1 MSDRQYPIET
11 QITAVTV
18 YTDRALVTR
27 QGKISLTGTESAL
40 IVANLPTTLD
50 PESVRVSGKGSVSV
64 RLQGVTI
71 DRQYTTEPVAERIA
85 ELTTQIERL
94 GADKRRL
101 QSQIDTLKLQSNFVQ
116 GLREKTQESFSKSLA
131 RQQIGLEDTQNFL
144 DFIGTKTTEYAF
156 AGEDL
161 RQQQQ
166 QIDEQLQ
173 SLRLQLEEVETPYS
187 KESFEITIGIEPG
200 GAGEFQLEL
209 TYIVDRAHWK
219 PLYDLRVH
227 SSHNNIQLDYLA
239 EIVQT
244 TGEDWSHV
252 GLTLSTAKPGLGTL
266 PPKLDPWYIDIDAP
280 IKMRQR
286 KMMARAENPLELYA
300 SAPMVAAAS
309 IDRLQESDEPI
320 EYAAAT
326 VVAEIAQQGS
336 VVTFQLGGSG
346 NIPSDGN
353 PHKAT
358 IFNDNFPCQFE
369 YVAMPR
375 LVSFAYLQAK
385 AKNRVDGAIL
395 LPGKANIF
403 RDDVF
408 VGTSQLEH
416 ISPAQEFKLNLGID
430 ESIKIDRE
438 LSERQVDKTFL
449 SGNRRITYAYRLKIT
464 NLLDRVNRIH
474 INDQIPH
481 SRTEQVKVK
490 ILKISPQIQ
499 LGELGRLVWEL
510 DLPANGKIE
519 INYQFSIEH
528 PEGMSVRGVDVV
540 IDRSIGA
547 NQLKDAHPQEWM
559 IPDT

>member
-1 MSDRQYPIET
+1 MINQQHLIET

-27 QGKISLTGTESAL
+27 QGKISLTGAERAL
-40 IVANLPTTLD
+40 MISNLPTSLD
-50 PESVRVSGKGSVSV
+50 PASVRVSGKGSVGV
-64 RLQGVTI
+64 KLQGVTI

-85 ELTTQIERL
+85 ELTAHIESL
-94 GADKRRL
+94 GADNRRR
-101 QSQIDTLKLQSNFVQ
+101 QSQIDTIKLQANFVQ
-116 GLREKTQESFSKSLA
+116 GLREKTQASFSRSLA
-131 RQQIGLEDTQNFL
+131 RQQIGLADTQNFL

-156 AGEDL
+156 AAEDL

-166 QIDEQLQ
+166 QIDKQLQ
-173 SLRLQLEEVETPYS
+173 SLRLQLEEVETPDS
-187 KESFEITIGIEPG
+187 QESFEITVAIEPA
-200 GAGEFQLEL
+200 GAGDFQLEL
-209 TYIVDRAHWK
+209 TYVVDRAHWT

-227 SSHNNIQLDYLA
+227 SSNNTIQLDYLA
-239 EIVQT
+239 QIVQT
-244 TGEDWSHV
+244 TGEDWSDV
-252 GLTLSTAKPGLGTL
+252 SLILSTAKPGLGTL
-266 PPKLDPWYIDIDAP
+266 PPKLDPWYIDIPAP
-280 IKMRQR
+280 MMLRQR
-286 KMMARAENPLELYA
+286 KLSAKSADAIELSAAPAMVGFARLEA
-300 SAPMVAAAS
+300 SA
-309 IDRLQESDEPI
+309 EPI
-320 EYAAAT
+320 EYTAET
-326 VVAEIAQQGS
+326 VVAEISQQGS

-385 AKNRVDGAIL
+385 ATNRTDGAIL

-416 ISPAQEFKLNLGID
+416 IAPGQEFKLNLGID
-430 ESIKIDRE
+430 EGIKIDRE

-449 SGNRRITYAYRLKIT
+449 AGNRRITYAYRLKIT
-464 NLLDRVNRIH
+464 NLLNRVNHIQ

-499 LGELGRLVWEL
+499 PGELGRLVWEL
-510 DLPANGKIE
+510 DLPAQGKTE

-528 PEGMSVRGVDVV
+528 PEGVSVQGLVD
-540 IDRSIGA
+540 S
-547 NQLKDAHPQEWM
+547 
-559 IPDT
+559 

>member
-1 MSDRQYPIET
+1 MINHQHPIET

-27 QGKISLTGTESAL
+27 QGKISLTGAERTL
-40 IVANLPTTLD
+40 IVSNLPTTLD
-50 PESVRVSGKGSVSV
+50 PESVRVSGKGSVGV
-64 RLQGVTI
+64 KLQGVTI
-71 DRQYTTEPVAERIA
+71 DRQYTIEPVAERIA
-85 ELTTQIERL
+85 QLTTQIESL

-116 GLREKTQESFSKSLA
+116 GLREKTQASFSRSLA

-166 QIDEQLQ
+166 QIDKQLQ

-187 KESFEITIGIEPG
+187 QESFEIAVAVEPS
-200 GAGEFQLEL
+200 GAGEFHLEL
-209 TYIVDRAHWK
+209 TYVVDRAHWT

-227 SSHNNIQLDYLA
+227 SPSKTIQLDYLA

-244 TGEDWSHV
+244 TGEDWSNV
-252 GLTLSTAKPGLGTL
+252 SLLLSTAKPGLGTL
-266 PPKLDPWYIDIDAP
+266 PPKLDPWYIDILPAM
-280 IKMRQR
+280 KMRQR
-286 KMMARAENPLELYA
+286 TMMARSADTIEL
-300 SAPMVAAAS
+300 SAAAPAGAGMAS
-309 IDRLQESDEPI
+309 IDRLEEVPEPI
-320 EYAAAT
+320 EYTAET
-326 VVAEIAQQGS
+326 VVAEISQQGS

-369 YVAMPR
+369 YIAMPR

-385 AKNRVDGAIL
+385 AKNRADGAVL

-408 VGTSQLEH
+408 VGTSKLEN
-416 ISPAQEFKLNLGID
+416 IAPGQEFKLNLGID
-430 ESIKIDRE
+430 EGIKVDRE

-449 SGNRRITYAYRLKIT
+449 AGNRRITYAYRLKIT
-464 NLLDRVNRIH
+464 NLLDRVNHIQ

-499 LGELGRLVWEL
+499 PGELGRLIWEL
-510 DLPANGKIE
+510 DLPANGQAQID
-519 INYQFSIEH
+519 YQFSIEH
-528 PEGMSVRGVDVV
+528 PEGVRVQGLDV
-540 IDRSIGA
+540 
-547 NQLKDAHPQEWM
+547 
-559 IPDT
+559 

>member
-1 MSDRQYPIET
+1 MINHQHAIET
-11 QITAVTV
+11 EITAVTV

-27 QGKISLTGTESAL
+27 QGKISLTGAERAL
-40 IVANLPTTLD
+40 IVSNLPTTLD
-50 PESVRVSGKGSVSV
+50 PASVRVSGKGSIGVK
-64 RLQGVTI
+64 LQGVTI
-71 DRQYTTEPVAERIA
+71 DRQYTTEPVADRIA
-85 ELTTQIERL
+85 QLTVQIDGL

-116 GLREKTQESFSKSLA
+116 GLREKTQESFSRSLA

-166 QIDEQLQ
+166 QIDKQLQ
-173 SLRLQLEEVETPYS
+173 SLRWQLEEVETPYS
-187 KESFEITIGIEPG
+187 KESFEVAVAVEPS

-209 TYIVDRAHWK
+209 TYVVDRAHWT
-219 PLYDLRVH
+219 PLYDLRVQ
-227 SSHNNIQLDYLA
+227 SSSNTIQLDYLA
-239 EIVQT
+239 EICQT
-244 TGEDWSHV
+244 TGEDWSNV
-252 GLTLSTAKPGLGTL
+252 SLMLSTAKPGLGTL
-266 PPKLDPWYIDIDAP
+266 PPKLDPWYVDIAAP
-280 IKMRQR
+280 MPMRQR
-286 KMMARAENPLELYA
+286 TMMMARSADALEFA
-300 SAPMVAAAS
+300 TAAPAGAGMAS
-309 IDRLQESDEPI
+309 IDRLEESPPI
-320 EYAAAT
+320 EYAAET
-326 VVAEIAQQGS
+326 VVAEIFQQGS

-358 IFNDNFPCQFE
+358 IFNDNLPCRFE
-369 YVAMPR
+369 YIAMPR
-375 LVSFAYLQAK
+375 LVNFAYLQAK
-385 AKNRVDGAIL
+385 ATNRTDGAVL

-408 VGTSQLEH
+408 VGTSQLEN
-416 ISPAQEFKLNLGID
+416 IASGQEFKLNLGID
-430 ESIKIDRE
+430 EGIKIDRE

-449 SGNRRITYAYRLKIT
+449 AGNRRITYAYRLKIT
-464 NLLDRVNRIH
+464 NLLNNVNHIQ

-499 LGELGRLVWEL
+499 PGELGRLVWEL
-510 DLPANGKIE
+510 DLPANGRME

-528 PEGMSVRGVDVV
+528 PEGVRVQGLDV
-540 IDRSIGA
+540 
-547 NQLKDAHPQEWM
+547 
-559 IPDT
+559 

>member
-1 MSDRQYPIET
+1 MTLPIDRPHPIET

-27 QGKISLTGTESAL
+27 QGKISLTGTEDAL
-40 IVANLPTTLD
+40 IVTNLPTTLD

-64 RLQGVTI
+64 KLQGVTI

-85 ELTTQIERL
+85 HLTAQIDRL
-94 GADKRRL
+94 GADNRRL
-101 QSQIDTLKLQSNFVQ
+101 QAQIDTLKLQSNFVQ
-116 GLREKTQESFSKSLA
+116 GLRDKTQESFSRSLA
-131 RQQIGLEDTQNFL
+131 RQQIGLADTQNFL

-166 QIDEQLQ
+166 QIDKQLQ

-187 KESFEITIGIEPG
+187 QESFEIAIAIAPA
-200 GAGEFQLEL
+200 GAGDLQLEL
-209 TYIVDRAHWK
+209 TYVVDRAHWT
-219 PLYDLRVH
+219 PLYDLRVQSNTH
-227 SSHNNIQLDYLA
+227 TIQLDYLA

-252 GLTLSTAKPGLGTL
+252 SLILSTAKPGLGTL
-266 PPKLDPWYIDIDAP
+266 PPTLDPWYIDTPAP

-286 KMMARAENPLELYA
+286 TRMARSADAIEL
-300 SAPMVAAAS
+300 SAAAPAMVGMAAV
-309 IDRLQESDEPI
+309 DRIEEVPEPI
-320 EYAAAT
+320 EYAAET
-326 VVAEIAQQGS
+326 VVAEISQQGS

-358 IFNDNFPCQFE
+358 ILNANFPCQFA
-369 YVAMPR
+369 YIAMPR
-375 LVSFAYLQAK
+375 LVSFAYLQAQS
-385 AKNRVDGAIL
+385 KNRADGATL

-416 ISPAQEFKLNLGID
+416 IAPGQEFKLNLGID
-430 ESIKIDRE
+430 EGIKIDRQ

-449 SGNRRITYAYRLKIT
+449 AGNRRISYAYRLKIT
-464 NLLDRVNRIH
+464 NLLNSVNHIQ

-481 SRTEQVKVK
+481 SRNEQIKVK

-499 LGELGRLVWEL
+499 PGELGRLLWDL
-510 DLPANGKIE
+510 DLPAHGQTE

-528 PEGMSVRGVDVV
+528 PDGVRVQGLDV
-540 IDRSIGA
+540 
-547 NQLKDAHPQEWM
+547 
-559 IPDT
+559 

>member
-1 MSDRQYPIET
+1 MIVPLMINHQHAIET
-11 QITAVTV
+11 EITAVTV

-27 QGKISLTGTESAL
+27 QGKIRLTGTERAL
-40 IVANLPTTLD
+40 IVTNLPTTLD
-50 PESVRVSGKGSVSV
+50 PASVRVSGKGSVGV
-64 RLQGVTI
+64 KLQGVTI
-71 DRQYTTEPVAERIA
+71 DRQYTTEPVADRIA
-85 ELTTQIERL
+85 QLTTQIDGL

-116 GLREKTQESFSKSLA
+116 GLREKTQESFSRSLA
-131 RQQIGLEDTQNFL
+131 RQQIGLADTQNFL

-166 QIDEQLQ
+166 QIDKQLQ

-187 KESFEITIGIEPG
+187 KESFEVAVTVEPI

-209 TYIVDRAHWK
+209 TYVVDRAHWT
-219 PLYDLRVH
+219 PLYDLRVQ
-227 SSHNNIQLDYLA
+227 SSSKTIQLDYLA

-244 TGEDWSHV
+244 TGEDWSNV
-252 GLTLSTAKPGLGTL
+252 SLMLSTAKPGLGTL
-266 PPKLDPWYIDIDAP
+266 PPKLDPWYIDIPPAM
-280 IKMRQR
+280 KMRQR
-286 KMMARAENPLELYA
+286 AMMTAR
-300 SAPMVAAAS
+300 SADAIPAAAPAAAGMAS
-309 IDRLQESDEPI
+309 IDRLQESADEPI
-320 EYAAAT
+320 EYTAET
-326 VVAEIAQQGS
+326 VVAEISQQGS

-369 YVAMPR
+369 YIAMPR

-385 AKNRVDGAIL
+385 AKNRADGAIL

-408 VGTSQLEH
+408 VGTSQLEN
-416 ISPAQEFKLNLGID
+416 IAPGQEFKLNLGID
-430 ESIKIDRE
+430 EGMKIDRE

-449 SGNRRITYAYRLKIT
+449 AGNRRITYAYRLKIT
-464 NLLDRVNRIH
+464 NLLDRVNHIQ

-490 ILKISPQIQ
+490 ILKVSPQIQ
-499 LGELGRLVWEL
+499 PGELGRLIWEL
-510 DLPANGKIE
+510 DLPANSKAQID
-519 INYQFSIEH
+519 YQFSIEH
-528 PEGMSVRGVDVV
+528 PEGVRVQGLDV
-540 IDRSIGA
+540 
-547 NQLKDAHPQEWM
+547 
-559 IPDT
+559 

>member
-1 MSDRQYPIET
+1 MIVPLMINHQHAIET
-11 QITAVTV
+11 EITAVTV

-27 QGKISLTGTESAL
+27 QGKISLTGTERAL
-40 IVANLPTTLD
+40 IVTNLPTTLD
-50 PESVRVSGKGSVSV
+50 PASVRVSGQGSVGV
-64 RLQGVTI
+64 KLQGVTI
-71 DRQYTTEPVAERIA
+71 DRQYTTEPVADRIA
-85 ELTTQIERL
+85 QLTTQIDGL

-116 GLREKTQESFSKSLA
+116 GLREKTQESFSRSLA

-166 QIDEQLQ
+166 QIDKQLQ

-187 KESFEITIGIEPG
+187 KESFEVAVAVEPS

-209 TYIVDRAHWK
+209 TYVVDRAHWT
-219 PLYDLRVH
+219 PLYDLRVQ
-227 SSHNNIQLDYLA
+227 SSSKTIQLDYLA
-239 EIVQT
+239 EIDQT
-244 TGEDWSHV
+244 TGEDWSNV
-252 GLTLSTAKPGLGTL
+252 SLMLSTAKPGLGTL
-266 PPKLDPWYIDIDAP
+266 PPKLDPWYIDIPPAM
-280 IKMRQR
+280 KMRQR
-286 KMMARAENPLELYA
+286 AMMTAR
-300 SAPMVAAAS
+300 SADAIEFSVAAPAAAGMAS
-309 IDRLQESDEPI
+309 IDRLEEVSEPI
-320 EYAAAT
+320 EYAAET
-326 VVAEIAQQGS
+326 VVAEISQQGS

-369 YVAMPR
+369 YIAMPR

-385 AKNRVDGAIL
+385 AKNRSDGAIL

-408 VGTSQLEH
+408 VGTSQLEN
-416 ISPAQEFKLNLGID
+416 IAPGQEFKLNLGID
-430 ESIKIDRE
+430 EGMKIDRE

-449 SGNRRITYAYRLKIT
+449 AGNRRITYAYRLKIT
-464 NLLDRVNRIH
+464 NLLDRVNHIQ

-499 LGELGRLVWEL
+499 PGELGRLIWEL
-510 DLPANGKIE
+510 DLPANSKAQID
-519 INYQFSIEH
+519 YQFSIEH
-528 PEGMSVRGVDVV
+528 PEGVRVQGLDV
-540 IDRSIGA
+540 
-547 NQLKDAHPQEWM
+547 
-559 IPDT
+559 

>member
-1 MSDRQYPIET
+1 MINHQHAIET

-27 QGKISLTGTESAL
+27 QGKISLTGAERAL
-40 IVANLPTTLD
+40 IVSNLPTTLD
-50 PESVRVSGKGSVSV
+50 PASVRISGKGSVGV
-64 RLQGVTI
+64 KLQAVTI

-85 ELTTQIERL
+85 QLTAQIESL
-94 GADKRRL
+94 GADKRRR

-116 GLREKTQESFSKSLA
+116 GLREKTQESFSRSLA
-131 RQQIGLEDTQNFL
+131 RQQIGLADTQNFL

-166 QIDEQLQ
+166 QIDKQLQ
-173 SLRLQLEEVETPYS
+173 SLRLQLGEVENPYS
-187 KESFEITIGIEPG
+187 KESFEIAVAIEPS
-200 GAGEFQLEL
+200 GAGDFQLEL
-209 TYIVDRAHWK
+209 TYVVDRAHWT

-227 SSHNNIQLDYLA
+227 SPSKTIQLDYLA

-244 TGEDWSHV
+244 TGEDWSNV
-252 GLTLSTAKPGLGTL
+252 SLMLSTAKPGLGTL
-266 PPKLDPWYIDIDAP
+266 PPKLDPWYIDIPPAM
-280 IKMRQR
+280 KMRQLTMV
-286 KMMARAENPLELYA
+286 KARSAETIEL
-300 SAPMVAAAS
+300 AAAAPAGAGMAS
-309 IDRLQESDEPI
+309 IARLQESDEPI
-320 EYAAAT
+320 EYTAET
-326 VVAEIAQQGS
+326 VVAEISQQGS

-385 AKNRVDGAIL
+385 VKNRADGAIL

-408 VGTSQLEH
+408 VGTSKLEN
-416 ISPAQEFKLNLGID
+416 IAPGQEFKLNLGID
-430 ESIKIDRE
+430 EGMKIDRE

-449 SGNRRITYAYRLKIT
+449 AGNRRITYAYRLKIT
-464 NLLDRVNRIH
+464 NLLDRVNHIQ

-499 LGELGRLVWEL
+499 PGELGRLIWEL
-510 DLPANGKIE
+510 DLPANGQAQID
-519 INYQFSIEH
+519 YQFSIEH
-528 PEGMSVRGVDVV
+528 PEGVRVQGLDV
-540 IDRSIGA
+540 
-547 NQLKDAHPQEWM
+547 
-559 IPDT
+559 

>member
-1 MSDRQYPIET
+1 MTLTIDRQHPIET

-27 QGKISLTGTESAL
+27 HGKISLTGTENAL
-40 IVANLPTTLD
+40 IVTNLPTTLD

-64 RLQGVTI
+64 KLQGVTI

-85 ELTTQIERL
+85 HLTAQIDGL
-94 GADKRRL
+94 GADNRRL
-101 QSQIDTLKLQSNFVQ
+101 QAQIDTLKLQSNFVQ
-116 GLREKTQESFSKSLA
+116 GLRDKTQESFSRSLA
-131 RQQIGLEDTQNFL
+131 RQQIGLADTQNFL

-166 QIDEQLQ
+166 QIDKQLQ

-187 KESFEITIGIEPG
+187 QESFEIAIAIAPA
-200 GAGEFQLEL
+200 GAGDFQLEL
-209 TYIVDRAHWK
+209 TYVVDRAHWT

-227 SSHNNIQLDYLA
+227 SSSNTIQLDYLA

-244 TGEDWSHV
+244 TGEDWSNV
-252 GLTLSTAKPGLGTL
+252 SLILSTAKPGLGTL
-266 PPKLDPWYIDIDAP
+266 PPKLDPWYIDIPAP
-280 IKMRQR
+280 MKMRQR
-286 KMMARAENPLELYA
+286 KMMARSADALEL
-300 SAPMVAAAS
+300 SAAAPAMVGMAS
-309 IDRLQESDEPI
+309 VERIEEVPEPI
-320 EYAAAT
+320 EYAAET
-326 VVAEIAQQGS
+326 VVAEISQQGS

-358 IFNDNFPCQFE
+358 IFNANFPCQFE
-369 YVAMPR
+369 YMAMPR
-375 LVSFAYLQAK
+375 LVSFAYLQAT
-385 AKNRVDGAIL
+385 AKNSADGATL

-416 ISPAQEFKLNLGID
+416 IAPGQEFKLNLGID
-430 ESIKIDRE
+430 EGIKIDRQ

-449 SGNRRITYAYRLKIT
+449 AGNRRISYAYRLKIT
-464 NLLDRVNRIH
+464 NLLNRVNHIQ

-481 SRTEQVKVK
+481 SRTEQIKVK
-490 ILKISPQIQ
+490 ILKILPQIQ
-499 LGELGRLVWEL
+499 PGELGRLVWEL
-510 DLPANGKIE
+510 DLPAHGQTE

-528 PEGMSVRGVDVV
+528 PDGVRVQGLDV
-540 IDRSIGA
+540 
-547 NQLKDAHPQEWM
+547 
-559 IPDT
+559 

>member
-1 MSDRQYPIET
+1 MINHQHSIET

-27 QGKISLTGTESAL
+27 QGKISLTGAERAL
-40 IVANLPTTLD
+40 IVSNLPTTLD
-50 PESVRVSGKGSVSV
+50 PASVRVSGKGSVGV
-64 RLQGVTI
+64 KLQGVTI

-85 ELTTQIERL
+85 QLTAQIEGL

-116 GLREKTQESFSKSLA
+116 GLREKTQASFSRSLA
-131 RQQIGLEDTQNFL
+131 RQQIGLADTQNFL

-166 QIDEQLQ
+166 QIDKQLQ

-187 KESFEITIGIEPG
+187 QESFDITVGIEPA

-209 TYIVDRAHWK
+209 TYVVDRAHWT

-227 SSHNNIQLDYLA
+227 SPSKTIQLDYLA
-239 EIVQT
+239 EIDQT
-244 TGEDWSHV
+244 TGEDWSNV
-252 GLTLSTAKPGLGTL
+252 SLMLSTAKPGLGTL
-266 PPKLDPWYIDIDAP
+266 PPKLDPWYIDMPPAM
-280 IKMRQR
+280 KMRQR
-286 KMMARAENPLELYA
+286 TMMTARSADAIEL
-300 SAPMVAAAS
+300 SAAAPAGAGMAS
-309 IDRLQESDEPI
+309 IQRLQASIDEPI
-320 EYAAAT
+320 EYAAET
-326 VVAEIAQQGS
+326 VVAEISQQGS
-336 VVTFQLGGSG
+336 VVTFQIGGSG

-369 YVAMPR
+369 YIAMPR

-385 AKNRVDGAIL
+385 AKNHADGAIL

-408 VGTSQLEH
+408 VGTSKLEN
-416 ISPAQEFKLNLGID
+416 ISPGQELKLNLGID
-430 ESIKIDRE
+430 EGIKIDRE

-449 SGNRRITYAYRLKIT
+449 AGNRRITYAYRLKIT
-464 NLLDRVNRIH
+464 NLLDRVNHIQ

-499 LGELGRLVWEL
+499 PGELGRLIWEL
-510 DLPANGKIE
+510 DLPANGKAQID
-519 INYQFSIEH
+519 YQFSIEH
-528 PEGMSVRGVDVV
+528 PEGVRVQGLDV
-540 IDRSIGA
+540 
-547 NQLKDAHPQEWM
+547 
-559 IPDT
+559 